1 VRIVYFILVFITLG
15 STSISSQG
23 CILEANAPIV
33 DNTTTE
39 IDINISGVVLDD
51 LTNPDQGLCGIAIEF
66 DHDAA
71 GDIEMFIVSPS
82 GQEIQLMGPGGLNS
96 ELTQFVNWDISF
108 VPCATAAAPDPFRSD
123 VWDNQENWLINTNPT
138 GSYYPHLGCLEDFN
152 SGPVN
157 GVWQLTIVD
166 LSQIYDGNLV
176 SIELIFCDDTGIDCS
191 VCDPNSGIL
200 TFLDGG
206 YCQFDP
212 ALNFQP
218 TIPDPIPDPSD
229 YSYSYVISQGG
240 NIIDYIALPDLSNFS
255 IGNYLVCGISYL
267 NTSQV
272 DLPLAG
278 SPLTDLSDLIE
289 NELICAELTDQC
301 SFVMINAEPDM
312 ITIDATICQGEMY
325 TFQGMEFTEEDQ
337 YEVFFGS
344 GSCDSVAEINL
355 SVTDIDLNYGITDF
369 TLSCNTPILNASPT
383 VNPSLINPS
392 YTWIQNPGNNNVGNS
407 LNLDIG
413 QAGIYTLT
421 ATAEGCSE
429 MITIDVMDDGTIP
442 DVQIVSD
449 ILTCD
454 DQETIINITTNANSS
469 FQWEGPGIDG
479 LNENDEDPLVTIPGI
494 YNVTITDNVLNCV
507 YTDSHE
513 VIQTVDIDPPLLI
526 GSDITCQNSVV
537 TITAADNDLDYTL
550 LWSFEG
556 NTFAEGNSV
565 EVGSPGVYIVT
576 ATLPNGCSVIT
587 DIEISENFDL
597 LENVDLLSSPLNC
610 SDTISTITVTPDDPN
625 YEYNWIGP
633 GGVTFIGSTIAVAE
647 PGLYSLA
654 ITTPDGCIDPY
665 RINIVEDSNIPDLNI
680 NVAPLGCFSGGEIT
694 VTSLTPIVSYNWT
707 GPDDFN
713 SMIADP
719 VVSVSGNYFLEVTV
733 ENGCVSNYSTFV
745 PFVFSEIGVEIL
757 DGQITCD
764 EPITEI
770 EFIGDTLGLQF
781 EWEGPDGFVDN
792 SATPIVAASGWY
804 NLTITDPITNC
815 VVEDAVSVTDRT
827 VPSLIEYSFERVSCR
842 RPTKR
847 LKFISVDSL
856 LSFSWSGPDVVP
868 QTDSTVIV
876 GATGTYYIEYQN
888 EFGCLHIDSV
898 FIGADTIA
906 PIITLGQNQYTLNCF
921 DEKLTIDATSNFNQ
935 VTYLWRSDNGF
946 SADIKDP
953 LICDPGIYVVEIMLN
968 RNGCIAKDS
977 IEVEIDTVPAIP
989 TFIVDNNALL
999 ECNLILGFATVE
1011 SIDYNG
1017 TTMQSWGGEFPFTE
1031 STDGDTIFVNQGGT
1045 YFLDVQGDNGCENRY
1060 EFDIDPEEPE
1070 LFYDLISENISCLS
1084 SNAYIAVESVEID
1097 LAYNWE
1103 GPGSFVSDQS
1113 SFFTPTLG
1121 EYIVTITTN
1130 EGCTFLDTATVGL
1143 DTLNPILTPIYSDT
1157 LDCEELSISIGVES
1171 TQDIAEYLW
1180 SGDNF
1185 SSTDPFPIVMEGG
1198 TYLLTVT
1205 AENGCSATA
1214 ILNVE
1219 QDNTIPFVNTSG
1231 GVIDCLQPT
1240 VELSAT
1246 NTANFPTYTWEG
1258 PNLFTNESN
1267 PTVTDGGT
1275 YFVTIMD
1282 DNGCAKVDS
1291 AIVNLDTAP
1300 PDVQA
1305 FDNSLPCVGDSVQ
1318 INGLSLDP
1326 GVEYRWIGPNG
1337 FNSLLQNPMV
1347 GEVGEYILIVI
1358 GDNGCTGVDTAIVDD
1373 VEVPPVFD
1381 VANGFLTCED
1391 STVEICGLFTD
1402 DDMSTEWL
1410 DDLGASLG
1418 TDNCVNIMEEGTYSL
1433 VVTGQNGCS
1442 AAQEF
1447 SVGIDTTKPVIVIEN
1462 DFIFQCENIEV
1473 CLDASNSSNGSNFTN
1488 SWSSEDGNILNG
1500 DSSLILKVNQ
1510 EGFYELEITDRS
1522 NGCSTVSG
1530 IVVAETTSTL
1540 SDLMFSVIEPSCFG
1554 FDNGM
1559 IEVTN
1564 VVGGQA
1570 PFEYSFM
1577 NGQFSSN
1584 NNFNFLSPGVYTI
1597 EVKDANGC
1605 TYFEEVSVGFG
1616 NDIQL
1621 ELGDSDTISIGDSI
1635 DISAITNISLSQ
1647 IQSTIWEP
1655 NIPGCELCT
1664 SFTFSPEETVTVQLT
1679 IIDQNGC
1686 STTDNIRI
1694 VVEDEA
1700 NVYVPNI
1707 FSPDGNG
1714 TNDFFVIYSSEL
1726 VQQVEVF
1733 QVIDRWG
1740 NLLHEAKDFVPGDE
1754 SAAWDGNFRGRP
1766 VNPDVFAYIAELR
1779 MLSGKVE
1786 LIKGTITLIR

>member
-51 LTNPDQGLCGIAIEF
+51 LANPDQGLCGIAIEF

-108 VPCATAAAPDPFRSD
+108 VPCATTAAPDPFRSD

-191 VCDPNSGIL
+191 VCDPNAGVL

-312 ITIDATICQGEMY
+312 IAIDATICQGEMY

-369 TLSCNTPILNASPT
+369 TLSCNTPMLNANPT

-449 ILTCD
+449 ILTCEEG
-454 DQETIINITTNANSS
+454 ETIIDIASTANTTYL
-469 FQWEGPGIDG
+469 WEGPGING
-479 LNENDEDPLVTIPGI
+479 LNETDEDPLVDMPGIYVVTITDNNIGCVYTANHEVIQNVDIETPMLNATPLTCTQLTSNITAFLNETGYEFLWSFGGNNIFEEQNIEVTEAGIYTLTASSPNGCSVSVDVEVVEEIDIPELVLNVGTINCIDVTTEIEVLPNNNTYQYDWAGPGGFIDQGANITVDVVGFYTVTVTTDEGCITTSEVELIKVDEIPGI
-494 YNVTITDNVLNCV
+494 TISATPIGCNSGGVITLNTPVPITTYNWQGPNGYTSAEANPTVPVPGEYTLSMITSTNCFAQASVMVGISTSEIGVNIPDITISCNEPQQSILINGDTTNLSFSWDGPGSFTSIDSEPLVDVGGWYNVTITDAVQNCV
-507 YTDSHE
+507 FVDAVFVNEELTPAEVRLGHGGINCLGGRTIVILNPEDITDLTWSADQAFSESANGNIFVEETGFYYIEHE
-513 VIQTVDIDPPLLI
+513 NMWGCVGLDSTEMRADTAKPDLIIDNPLIELTCFEDKARVNAESTFDVNYEWTSSN
-526 GSDITCQNSVV
+526 GFQSDIADPLVCEDGIYLIEV
-537 TITAADNDLDYTL
+537 TFKRNGCTALD
-550 LWSFEG
+550 
-556 NTFAEGNSV
+556 SV
-565 EVGSPGVYIVT
+565 EVIY
-576 ATLPNGCSVIT
+576 
-587 DIEISENFDL
+587 
-597 LENVDLLSSPLNC
+597 
-610 SDTISTITVTPDDPN
+610 DTIPPLPTLDIQNNAILDCVD
-625 YEYNWIGP
+625 EELF
-633 GGVTFIGSTIAVAE
+633 VTIADEGFDGTVA
-647 PGLYSLA
+647 Y
-654 ITTPDGCIDPY
+654 
-665 RINIVEDSNIPDLNI
+665 
-680 NVAPLGCFSGGEIT
+680 
-694 VTSLTPIVSYNWT
+694 
-707 GPDDFN
+707 
-713 SMIADP
+713 
-719 VVSVSGNYFLEVTV
+719 
-733 ENGCVSNYSTFV
+733 
-745 PFVFSEIGVEIL
+745 
-757 DGQITCD
+757 
-764 EPITEI
+764 
-770 EFIGDTLGLQF
+770 
-781 EWEGPDGFVDN
+781 
-792 SATPIVAASGWY
+792 
-804 NLTITDPITNC
+804 
-815 VVEDAVSVTDRT
+815 
-827 VPSLIEYSFERVSCR
+827 
-842 RPTKR
+842 
-847 LKFISVDSL
+847 
-856 LSFSWSGPDVVP
+856 
-868 QTDSTVIV
+868 
-876 GATGTYYIEYQN
+876 
-888 EFGCLHIDSV
+888 
-898 FIGADTIA
+898 
-906 PIITLGQNQYTLNCF
+906 
-921 DEKLTIDATSNFNQ
+921 
-935 VTYLWRSDNGF
+935 
-946 SADIKDP
+946 
-953 LICDPGIYVVEIMLN
+953 
-968 RNGCIAKDS
+968 
-977 IEVEIDTVPAIP
+977 
-989 TFIVDNNALL
+989 
-999 ECNLILGFATVE
+999 
-1011 SIDYNG
+1011 
-1017 TTMQSWGGEFPFTE
+1017 SWGGDNPFITNSDE
-1031 STDGDTIFVNQGGT
+1031 DTIFINTIGT
-1045 YFLDVQGDNGCENRY
+1045 YFLEIQGDNGCSSIESF
-1060 EFDIDPEEPE
+1060 EISEDLSPPE
-1070 LFYDLISENISCLS
+1070 YDLVQENISCVS
-1084 SNAYIAVESVEID
+1084 E
-1097 LAYNWE
+1097 LAQVGISPNEDNLVLNWS
-1103 GPGSFVSDQS
+1103 GPNNFQS
-1113 SFFTPTLG
+1113 EELTFFTSELG
-1121 EYIVTITTN
+1121 QYIVEVTN
-1130 EGCTFLDTATVGL
+1130 SLQCTRLDTINIIL

-1205 AENGCSATA
+1205 AENGCTATA

-1219 QDNTIPFVNTSG
+1219 QDNTIPFVNTTG

-1267 PTVTDGGT
+1267 PTVVDGGT

-1391 STVEICGLFTD
+1391 STVEICGLFTN

-1410 DDLGASLG
+1410 DDLGATLG
-1418 TDNCVNIMEEGTYSL
+1418 TNNCVNITEEGTYSL

-1473 CLDASNSSNGSNFTN
+1473 CLDASNSSNGSNYTN

-1564 VVGGQA
+1564 VVGGQE

-1714 TNDFFVIYSSEL
+1714 INDFFVIYSSDL

-1740 NLLHEAKDFVPGDE
+1740 DLLHEAKNFVPGDE

-1786 LIKGTITLIR
+1786 VMKGTITLIR